1 MPKKEHLHIGA
12 GKVSTNA
19 QKRFVWHS
27 RALQGKA
34 LQSKAG

>member
-19 QKRFVWHS
+19 QSFWGHS
-27 RALQGKA
+27 KALQGDKA
-34 LQSKAG
+34 RQA